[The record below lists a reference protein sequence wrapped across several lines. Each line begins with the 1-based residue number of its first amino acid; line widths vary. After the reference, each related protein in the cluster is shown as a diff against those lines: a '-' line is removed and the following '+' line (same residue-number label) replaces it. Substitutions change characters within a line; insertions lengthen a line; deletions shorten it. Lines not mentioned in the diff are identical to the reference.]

1 MFTPYADMSGL
12 LPRAAGAAQ
21 YSRPWA
27 PAGAGQCP
35 YPYTWPG
42 WPNVPA
48 IGHMAPAWGPT
59 VSQRG
64 FGPALRT
71 PASGHQKPVNRH
83 PQRAATAT
91 PAAGQQTAETARHLP
106 CISCHVVSLAAFPF
120 SHVMIKIQVSWP
132 DSTTWSAREQEKAP
146 ITAGHVERYSNAS
159 TAANHAAE
167 RSRACRRAVFCG
179 PRGPRREQDPPHRQ

>member
-59 VSQRG
+59 ASEVA
-64 FGPALRT
+64 GPGGLQGGGPSFQSALSDAQNPGT
-71 PASGHQKPVNRH
+71 GTGELGPSG
-83 PQRAATAT
+83 
-91 PAAGQQTAETARHLP
+91 L
-106 CISCHVVSLAAFPF
+106 
-120 SHVMIKIQVSWP
+120 
-132 DSTTWSAREQEKAP
+132 
-146 ITAGHVERYSNAS
+146 
-159 TAANHAAE
+159 
-167 RSRACRRAVFCG
+167 
-179 PRGPRREQDPPHRQ
+179 